1 VLVQVLGAYRTSNL
15 AFRRA
20 PGVEFMEMNPGVLFT
35 WNTLP
40 ERYHLFDFV
49 VCKEFADLDNVGSQS
64 IARMGLAA
72 LYCQH
77 STLEAPL

>member
-1 VLVQVLGAYRTSNL
+1 
-15 AFRRA
+15 
-20 PGVEFMEMNPGVLFT
+20 MNPGVLFT
-35 WNTLP
+35 WNSLP